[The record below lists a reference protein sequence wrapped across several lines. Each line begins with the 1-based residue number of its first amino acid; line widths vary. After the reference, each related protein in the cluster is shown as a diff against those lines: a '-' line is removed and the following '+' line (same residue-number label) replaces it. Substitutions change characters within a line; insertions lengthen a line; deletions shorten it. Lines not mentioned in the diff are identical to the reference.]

1 MELLI
6 NHISQLRLDRRDAD
20 NYDILS
26 QISGIM
32 DSAFAM
38 LRFGCLL
45 RRNVGYITIAG
56 LETINYQ
63 NMIKQIRSTKLGIR
77 TIPALVIYRVR
88 CLYFLIFLGGIFY
101 V

>member
-1 MELLI
+1 MT
-6 NHISQLRLDRRDAD
+6 S
-20 NYDILS
+20 
-26 QISGIM
+26 
-32 DSAFAM
+32 
-38 LRFGCLL
+38 
-45 RRNVGYITIAG
+45 AG

-63 NMIKQIRSTKLGIR
+63 NMMKQIRSIKLGIR